1 MAASRSPVR
10 SDDSPPADNPSPRPS
25 AVTVASDVGRGALI
39 GVAET
44 IPGVS
49 GGTVALIT
57 GIYDRLIATAKA
69 ATTFPAR
76 RLRGVRSDDA
86 NRVDWWL
93 MVPVLAG
100 MAIAVFSIAG
110 VMEGFV
116 TEQPVYS
123 QALFIGMIAVS
134 VAIPF
139 QEIPRG
145 TFTTTSSKLPAVLTF
160 VMMAVLV
167 FVLTSLP
174 RSEVSDPP
182 LVAVFFAASVAVC
195 ALVLPG
201 VSGSFFLL
209 VIGLYAPTLAAVD
222 DRDLMYL
229 GVFAAGAVVGLASF
243 VQALEWLLR
252 THHSLAMVGAAG
264 LLLGSLRALW
274 PWQDPADGA
283 PMPIGDD
290 WPGALGMFVLGA
302 AIVGAV
308 ALVQRRLGSSNGR
321 PAGAA
326 G

>member
-10 SDDSPPADNPSPRPS
+10 SDDASDVGSPPSRPS
-25 AVTVASDVGRGALI
+25 ATTVASNVGRGALI

-57 GIYDRLIATAKA
+57 GIYDRLISSAKA
-69 ATTFPAR
+69 ATTFPVR

-86 NRVDWWL
+86 TRVDWWL
-93 MVPVLAG
+93 VVPVLAG
-100 MAIAVFSIAG
+100 MAIAVFTIAG

-116 TEQPVYS
+116 TDQPVYS
-123 QALFIGMIAVS
+123 RALFIGMIAAS
-134 VAIPF
+134 VVIPL

-145 TFTTTSSKLPAVLTF
+145 TFTTTSSKSSAVLTF
-160 VMMAVLV
+160 AVMAVLV

-209 VIGLYAPTLAAVD
+209 VIGLYAPTLGAVD
-222 DRDLMYL
+222 DRELLYL

-252 THHSLAMVGAAG
+252 NHHGLAMVGAAG

-274 PWQDPADGA
+274 PWQDPEDGA

-290 WPGALGMFVLGA
+290 WPGALCLFVLG
-302 AIVGAV
+302 VVTVTVV
-308 ALVQRRLGSSNGR
+308 ALVQRRLGSSDDR
-321 PAGAA
+321 PATAA
-326 G
+326 D